1 MIELPEIFKNDIQG
15 RTTYLT
21 PLIVINNR
29 VFLSTKKT
37 NLSNNVYKPLV
48 KSMGNISESVN
59 IRDRK
64 YRISDSKFSF
74 YNYKYNEKTL
84 MDTLLE
90 AQIFNATIEVYYK
103 SQNADKLSDCLKVYS
118 GYIRDITEHKDVL
131 KVSSEDKTEI
141 TLNKDVPKRRTSTSE
156 DLPEKHREKVIPMV
170 YGLVD
175 KAHLVYD
182 LLQGEENNLK
192 LTSDTYYPYS
202 VEKLQVFDNDA
213 YAEVVQDA
221 EILPAQAEGT
231 IFKRVT
237 PRQYE
242 IKNMAYFVIQKH
254 SFSDDVEDENTVL
267 TSEGRAGSPLAFD
280 MAEVY
285 QKSYLSHVNSEYQ
298 QFWRPST
305 TNVDETAKTRLDSFS
320 DISMENN
327 IPIGQNPSYNTKGDG
342 IYIAMPEASALDTAF
357 AVGGGLMPLQQ
368 NKNSFTYSD
377 DTGTGITFENL
388 FGLIQFNFESNE
400 SFPSGIVTTLLED
413 DLETEKD
420 FKGKLKM
427 GHGQKSCYGATG
439 VLQFNAPK
447 FCKLFWQLEEGSK
460 LTFNVT
466 HSASEN
472 GQDEVNTFYNID
484 SVYDFPDMHYFDT
497 DGMTKNIGKNN
508 FQIGLREWD
517 ESRKKF
523 VLTEGNQMGA
533 GYYYYFYFKD
543 LFAERTAVIKDFS
556 TKKLFAKVIGR
567 RDNTSERYTGRFSEQ
582 VTLTGTSLRSRG
594 DRRGY

>member
-1 MIELPEIFKNDIQG
+1 
-15 RTTYLT
+15 
-21 PLIVINNR
+21 
-29 VFLSTKKT
+29 
-37 NLSNNVYKPLV
+37 
-48 KSMGNISESVN
+48 
-59 IRDRK
+59 
-64 YRISDSKFSF
+64 
-74 YNYKYNEKTL
+74 
-84 MDTLLE
+84 
-90 AQIFNATIEVYYK
+90 
-103 SQNADKLSDCLKVYS
+103 
-118 GYIRDITEHKDVL
+118 
-131 KVSSEDKTEI
+131 
-141 TLNKDVPKRRTSTSE
+141 
-156 DLPEKHREKVIPMV
+156 
-170 YGLVD
+170 
-175 KAHLVYD
+175 
-182 LLQGEENNLK
+182 
-192 LTSDTYYPYS
+192 
-202 VEKLQVFDNDA
+202 
-213 YAEVVQDA
+213 
-221 EILPAQAEGT
+221 
-231 IFKRVT
+231 
-237 PRQYE
+237 
-242 IKNMAYFVIQKH
+242 
-254 SFSDDVEDENTVL
+254 
-267 TSEGRAGSPLAFD
+267 
-280 MAEVY
+280 
-285 QKSYLSHVNSEYQ
+285 
-298 QFWRPST
+298 
-305 TNVDETAKTRLDSFS
+305 
-320 DISMENN
+320 
-327 IPIGQNPSYNTKGDG
+327 
-342 IYIAMPEASALDTAF
+342 MPEASALDTAF

-439 VLQFNAPK
+439 VLEFNYPK